1 MKVSNT
7 AERLKKLMRERDLRQ
22 VDILQLTV
30 PIARKYNLDFTK
42 GNLSMYVTGRVL
54 PGQDKLLILAE
65 ALDVSEA
72 WLMGYDVPMERTEKR
87 SSDYIVTD
95 GDKSLLTEVES
106 LDDNQ
111 KELLRKYIE
120 LLKVSKR

>member
-42 GNLSMYVTGRVL
+42 GNMETRAGFSLHKMHSYQPPKPSINISKTTTSATS
-54 PGQDKLLILAE
+54 PCQSAPKNE
-65 ALDVSEA
+65 ASPRCA
-72 WLMGYDVPMERTEKR
+72 TSQYSTEP
-87 SSDYIVTD
+87 ST
-95 GDKSLLTEVES
+95 
-106 LDDNQ
+106 
-111 KELLRKYIE
+111 
-120 LLKVSKR
+120 